1 MAKAYNLTFDYIL
14 YKMSF
19 ANVRLYNAVLP
30 SFSAKKDGK
39 KDTGIILNGDDPNNQ
54 DAVYSPEISR
64 AGYLPAKGSTFVNN
78 ET

>member
-1 MAKAYNLTFDYIL
+1 
-14 YKMSF
+14 MSF

-54 DAVYSPEISR
+54 DAV
-64 AGYLPAKGSTFVNN
+64 NN
-78 ET
+78 AIFDVDEDE

>member
-30 SFSAKKDGK
+30 SLMIP
-39 KDTGIILNGDDPNNQ
+39 IIRMQ
-54 DAVYSPEISR
+54 
-64 AGYLPAKGSTFVNN
+64 
-78 ET
+78 

>member
-30 SFSAKKDGK
+30 SFSAKKMVK
-39 KDTGIILNGDDPNNQ
+39 RYWHYSNGDDPNNQ
-54 DAVYSPEISR
+54 DAVNNAI
-64 AGYLPAKGSTFVNN
+64 FDVN
-78 ET
+78 EDE

>member
-39 KDTGIILNGDDPNNQ
+39 KDPGIILNGDDPNNQ
-54 DAVYSPEISR
+54 DAVNNAI
-64 AGYLPAKGSTFVNN
+64 FDVN
-78 ET
+78 EDE

>member
-39 KDTGIILNGDDPNNQ
+39 KDTGIILNGDQ
-54 DAVYSPEISR
+54 DAVNNAI
-64 AGYLPAKGSTFVNN
+64 FDVN
-78 ET
+78 EDE

>member
-39 KDTGIILNGDDPNNQ
+39 KDTGIILNVFVTYYQ
-54 DAVYSPEISR
+54 VA
-64 AGYLPAKGSTFVNN
+64 VNN
-78 ET
+78 AIFDVNEDE

>member
-30 SFSAKKDGK
+30 SFSAKKGGK
-39 KDTGIILNGDDPNNQ
+39 FLDTPGLKIALFGDDPNNQ
-54 DAVYSPEISR
+54 DAVNNAI
-64 AGYLPAKGSTFVNN
+64 FDVN
-78 ET
+78 EDE

>member
-39 KDTGIILNGDDPNNQ
+39 KDTGIILMVMIPIIRMQ
-54 DAVYSPEISR
+54 
-64 AGYLPAKGSTFVNN
+64 
-78 ET
+78 